1 MIYTLFKIAGDIVII
16 GVNIAMVL
24 WGNNIYKNE
33 TSYFKYAFLT
43 FILGVIVFFFGLGLM
58 VWIP

>member
-43 FILGVIVFFFGLGLM
+43 FILGVIVFFFG
-58 VWIP
+58 